1 MKAKHFLLVALALM
15 AGCTKP
21 GDDGNKPTPVDP
33 SQDVAVTGITVSP
46 GSAQLAVGGTVTL
59 TATVT
64 PDNATDKTVTWSS
77 SDNGVA
83 TVAGGLVTGVAAG
96 SATITAKAGDKTAT
110 CVITVTGSEP
120 PAEDYTAYY
129 KKNYWDRTD
138 REKLGLNGPVK
149 TWKYTKSEHT
159 VYEYDQEGHLLTER
173 VYFSADETQQ
183 RGVRKHT
190 YDSQGHR
197 IKTVEYSGDE
207 QYVYEE
213 ITFEYNNPGKIV
225 PTTGDFTEND
235 WALCQSLIEA
245 KYSLLLT
252 NYYSGL
258 RDQEATFIKDLSAMT
273 IKTPETISY
282 GEEIYSYKFVFGADG
297 NLTTTWSWKH
307 PSGKDNA
314 TQAWIY
320 TTDEESW
327 TWTYSGNYPATS
339 SKGISNLTWQ
349 DNGMPATMTQT
360 LPPRADY
367 PDEDPRVTTFVWLE
381 DPRALRMKTMKVES
395 GWRSALTIMLWED
408 ELNDQYELKTITSQI
423 WNGSL
428 QDDNHPF
435 SSYKYDSYGNWTK
448 RSMLV
453 NPMTGTPYDDNMA
466 RTITYYDT
474 PAGPAYVDLGLSVYW
489 GTSNVGTDEWSP
501 RGRYYGWGETYEH
514 RSSEGERKYRSYDWP
529 TYKWCNYPSGNIGV
543 PPSYIKYFSDPV
555 HGSNPDYKTELDL
568 EDDAAHVVLGGE
580 WRMPTAQEFEELK
593 ATKNN
598 AGYKWEWKTIDSVEG
613 MEITY
618 LKNGSS
624 IFLQASGYKYSDQQD
639 VFNESMGHY
648 WSSTKV
654 EDNDHRAKSYVFG
667 AFQQYKL
674 DDYRCYGCN
683 IRPVLPK

>member
-33 SQDVAVTGITVSP
+33 SQNVAVTGITVSP

-149 TWKYTKSEHT
+149 TWKYTHSEHT

-173 VYFSADETQQ
+173 VYLSADETQQ

-245 KYSLLLT
+245 KYFLLLT

-282 GEEIYSYKFVFGADG
+282 GEEVYSYKFVFGADG

-314 TQAWIY
+314 TQTWIY

-339 SKGISNLTWQ
+339 SKGISRITVC
-349 DNGMPATMTQT
+349 
-360 LPPRADY
+360 PP
-367 PDEDPRVTTFVWLE
+367 P
-381 DPRALRMKTMKVES
+381 
-395 GWRSALTIMLWED
+395 
-408 ELNDQYELKTITSQI
+408 
-423 WNGSL
+423 
-428 QDDNHPF
+428 
-435 SSYKYDSYGNWTK
+435 
-448 RSMLV
+448 
-453 NPMTGTPYDDNMA
+453 
-466 RTITYYDT
+466 
-474 PAGPAYVDLGLSVYW
+474 
-489 GTSNVGTDEWSP
+489 
-501 RGRYYGWGETYEH
+501 
-514 RSSEGERKYRSYDWP
+514 
-529 TYKWCNYPSGNIGV
+529 
-543 PPSYIKYFSDPV
+543 
-555 HGSNPDYKTELDL
+555 
-568 EDDAAHVVLGGE
+568 
-580 WRMPTAQEFEELK
+580 
-593 ATKNN
+593 
-598 AGYKWEWKTIDSVEG
+598 
-613 MEITY
+613 
-618 LKNGSS
+618 
-624 IFLQASGYKYSDQQD
+624 
-639 VFNESMGHY
+639 
-648 WSSTKV
+648 
-654 EDNDHRAKSYVFG
+654 
-667 AFQQYKL
+667 
-674 DDYRCYGCN
+674 
-683 IRPVLPK
+683 